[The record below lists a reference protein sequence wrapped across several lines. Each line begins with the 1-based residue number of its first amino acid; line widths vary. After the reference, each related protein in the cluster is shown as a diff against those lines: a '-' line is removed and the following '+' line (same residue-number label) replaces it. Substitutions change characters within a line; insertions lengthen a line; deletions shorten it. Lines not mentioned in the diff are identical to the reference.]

1 MDNENVKLYQPG
13 TQNVRAQ
20 MQNAENNVNAQAME
34 YRTVYPEVY
43 YKLQPYIM
51 MVCDQMDTY
60 GTTMPSQEMIE
71 RMSDNIYEDM
81 CAMYPDIA
89 DYVRS
94 TERTADME
102 AVETITPLRSFGSR
116 GRDFGRPGGRFRRR
130 GVFRD
135 LIGILLLSEFFRRRR
150 RY

>member
-71 RMSDNIYEDM
+71 RMFDNIYDDL
-81 CAMYPDIA
+81 CALYPDIA
-89 DYVRS
+89 DFV
-94 TERTADME
+94 
-102 AVETITPLRSFGSR
+102 
-116 GRDFGRPGGRFRRR
+116 
-130 GVFRD
+130 
-135 LIGILLLSEFFRRRR
+135 
-150 RY
+150 